1 MGKKGE
7 LTFDELIPWIIV
19 LGVLAVILILYFTL
33 GEKGATLLD
42 NLKRIARFG
51 R

>member
-1 MGKKGE
+1 MSRKGE

-19 LGVLAVILILYFTL
+19 IGVLVAVLILYFTL
-33 GEKGATLLD
+33 GGKGSSLLEFF
-42 NLKRIARFG
+42 KRLGRFG

>member
-19 LGVLAVILILYFTL
+19 LGTLAVILILYFTL
-33 GEKGATLLD
+33 GEKGSSLLD
-42 NLKRIARFG
+42 NLKRLARFG